1 MAVDSEPIG
10 RRERNRLDKLT
21 RIVEAA
27 GELFEER
34 GVDDVTTKEIADRAD
49 IGTGT
54 LFLYAKSKGDLL
66 LLVQNATYA
75 DALERG
81 RVGADA
87 ADGVI
92 DGMMA
97 VIRPVVECNRKQVD
111 NGRTYLREMVFGDP
125 AEPHH
130 RQALTLTSQT
140 EQLLSEVMTRNE
152 RTGPEAARTLARV
165 ASAIMFVTM
174 AATINA
180 GHTVDEVVAEI
191 EGQVRAILP
200 PE

>member
-81 RVGADA
+81 RVGAKA

-130 RQALTLTSQT
+130 RQALTLTFQT

>member
-81 RVGADA
+81 RVGAEA

>member
-1 MAVDSEPIG
+1 
-10 RRERNRLDKLT
+10 
-21 RIVEAA
+21 
-27 GELFEER
+27 
-34 GVDDVTTKEIADRAD
+34 
-49 IGTGT
+49 
-54 LFLYAKSKGDLL
+54 
-66 LLVQNATYA
+66 
-75 DALERG
+75 
-81 RVGADA
+81 
-87 ADGVI
+87 
-92 DGMMA
+92 
-97 VIRPVVECNRKQVD
+97 
-111 NGRTYLREMVFGDP
+111 
-125 AEPHH
+125 
-130 RQALTLTSQT
+130 LTLTSQT